1 MNCIVT
7 PCHMCGD
14 PEYHESFPSVP
25 VFVACDQAGCGAPR
39 DVIQPENRSV
49 PDVPPGC
56 CRYCGNAVEYCGC

>member
-1 MNCIVT
+1 MNCVVTIVT

-14 PEYHESFPSVP
+14 PEYHESFPSGPPVP
-25 VFVACDQAGCGAPR
+25 VFVECDQAGCGAPR
-39 DVIQPENRSV
+39 DVIQ